1 MKPFIDSRGFDLA
14 PHFASKPTIDFP
26 SGSLVLDNARAGQS
40 VMLVERGLVKVTTL
54 NPNGAERMP
63 FYKTQGALL
72 GDTPLFG
79 DTDRLPQGVR
89 IVAVTQV
96 RVREMERED
105 LLRVCRKSPEFA
117 LALLERAH
125 RKIENLIEQ
134 LEVATFQHTT
144 AQVAGLL
151 HALWQEMNSGRAEH
165 GDLLRLTHQEIA
177 TSTGRSRV
185 SVTYAVNRLRD
196 AGAITLHRGR
206 IEVLA
211 PHLLDRASS
220 PGCE

>member
-14 PHFASKPTIDFP
+14 PYFADKPAIDFP
-26 SGSLVLDNARAGQS
+26 PESSVFDNSRAGHS
-40 VMLVERGLVKVTTL
+40 VMLVEFGLVRVSTL
-54 NPNGAERMP
+54 NPNGLERLL

-79 DTDRLPQGVR
+79 DKDQLPQGVR
-89 IVAVTQV
+89 IFAVTRV

-125 RKIENLIEQ
+125 RKIEDLIDQ

-151 HALWQEMNSGRAEH
+151 YALWQEMDSGRAEH

-177 TSTGRSRV
+177 TATGRSRV

-211 PHLLDRASS
+211 PHLLDKASFL
-220 PGCE
+220 GRE